1 MFRRKQFIFVALLA
15 AAVGCGDGIEMK
27 PVALAS
33 GKVLCQ
39 GQPVANASVLFN
51 PVSQGKSAL
60 AGRQAYAN
68 TDANGEFV
76 LSTYGN
82 GDGAV
87 VGKHKVIVAGDP
99 QTPCNCY
106 AIDTREL
113 MEVEI
118 KADSPNVIE
127 VVLPVQEDPAPM
139 RQSSS
144 DMEDED

>member
-1 MFRRKQFIFVALLA
+1 MLIHWRKR
-15 AAVGCGDGIEMK
+15 AVLIAMLVVVPGCGDGIEK
-27 PVALAS
+27 KTLGLVS
-33 GKVLCQ
+33 GKVVCK

-60 AGRQAYAN
+60 VGKQAYAN
-68 TDANGEFV
+68 TNANGEFV
-76 LSTYGN
+76 LTTYEN

-87 VGKHKVIVAGDP
+87 LGKHKVIVAGDP
-99 QTPCNCY
+99 RTPCDCY

-127 VVLPVQEDPAPM
+127 VVLPVKLDRTPVH
-139 RQSSS
+139 RSSS
-144 DMEDED
+144 DDE

>member
-1 MFRRKQFIFVALLA
+1 MVRKNHLIFSALLA
-15 AAVGCGDGIEMK
+15 AAVGCGDGIDKK

-33 GKVLCQ
+33 GKVMCQ
-39 GQPVANASVLFN
+39 GRPVANASVLFN
-51 PVSQGKSAL
+51 PVTQGKSAL
-60 AGRQAYAN
+60 AGKQAYAN

-76 LSTYGN
+76 LSTYGDR
-82 GDGAV
+82 DGAV

-99 QTPCNCY
+99 KTPCDCY

-127 VVLPVQEDPAPM
+127 VVLPIKEDPTPM

-144 DMEDED
+144 DVEDED